1 MSRGINHTLEI
12 DFCKC
17 LHLLDPKKKPF
28 SGQSGHSGAENGPF
42 GLKMAVKLERI
53 LFFLLGIDFLV
64 SRGIKYT
71 L

>member
-17 LHLLDPKKKPF
+17 LHLSDPLKKPF

-42 GLKMAVKLERI
+42 GLKMTLKLERI